1 MNDSNQS
8 LGLLLQQVAASL
20 ARFNDEIL
28 LDRLEIGMA
37 QFKVLCAVE
46 VRPYVQQKYIAR
58 ALGQTEASVSR
69 QIKLMDRDGL
79 VKIITKPGDRR
90 EHVVSL
96 TPRGQRI
103 VRRAQT
109 LLNSHHRPLLSNIPA
124 NQQRALLNAL
134 QTLNRNLG

>member
-1 MNDSNQS
+1 MNNSNQS

-28 LDRLEIGMA
+28 LSRLEIGMA
-37 QFKVLCAVE
+37 QFKVLCVVE
-46 VRPYVQQKYIAR
+46 ERPYVQQKYIAR
-58 ALGQTEASVSR
+58 SLGQTESSVSR
-69 QIKLMDRDGL
+69 QIKLMDGDGL
-79 VKIITKPGDRR
+79 LRITTKPGDRR

-103 VRRAQT
+103 VRRAQV
-109 LLNSHHRPLLSNIPA
+109 LLNNQLRPLLATIPA
-124 NQQRALLNAL
+124 NQQRALLSGL